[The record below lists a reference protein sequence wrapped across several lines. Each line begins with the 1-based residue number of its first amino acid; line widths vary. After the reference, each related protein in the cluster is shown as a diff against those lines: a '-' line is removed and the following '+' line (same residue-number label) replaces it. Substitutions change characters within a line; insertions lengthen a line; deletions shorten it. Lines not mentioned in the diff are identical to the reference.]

1 MNKKLIPLIRLISN
15 QIMNVGTN
23 SSHVGEY
30 SHKVSGNNYVVK
42 QAKFV

>member
-1 MNKKLIPLIRLISN
+1 MDKKLIPLIRLISH
-15 QIMNVGTN
+15 QIMNVGST

-30 SHKVSGNNYVVK
+30 SQKVSGNNYVVK

>member
-1 MNKKLIPLIRLISN
+1 MDKKLIPLVRLISN
-15 QIMNVGTN
+15 QIMNVGST

-30 SHKVSGNNYVVK
+30 SQKVIGNNYVVK